1 MLVANF
7 TLCTTCKNNRGARRW
22 AGARTPI
29 WSPPAAGRGARSLTI
44 LYNSLQLYVLGK
56 PGLPLARVAGLTLIY
71 TYTQQELFYSIIASV
86 CFCFSPHYYFLW
98 LASGITVKREREVSS
113 PDNTSSV
120 PSLHLKLS
128 YSCIWHKCVDLK
140 EWNLYLIN
148 DKIIQSSV
156 NKWNVNY

>member
-1 MLVANF
+1 MPGAGPVPGHQYGHHQLLAEE
-7 TLCTTCKNNRGARRW
+7 RGV
-22 AGARTPI
+22 
-29 WSPPAAGRGARSLTI
+29 LQFFTI
-44 LYNSLQLYVLGK
+44 LYNFVLGK

-71 TYTQQELFYSIIASV
+71 TYTKQKLLYSIIASV

-98 LASGITVKREREVSS
+98 LLSGITVKREREVSS

-140 EWNLYLIN
+140 EWNLDVCKNI
-148 DKIIQSSV
+148 S
-156 NKWNVNY
+156 

>member
-44 LYNSLQLYVLGK
+44 LYNFLQLYVLGK

-98 LASGITVKREREVSS
+98 LASGITVKREGSLLSRQHFQCSLPSPQIELQLYMAQMCRFERVEFVS
-113 PDNTSSV
+113 D
-120 PSLHLKLS
+120 
-128 YSCIWHKCVDLK
+128 
-140 EWNLYLIN
+140 
-148 DKIIQSSV
+148 QR
-156 NKWNVNY
+156 

>member
-29 WSPPAAGRGARSLTI
+29 WSPPAAGRAEERGVLQFFTI
-44 LYNSLQLYVLGK
+44 LYNFVLGK

-71 TYTQQELFYSIIASV
+71 TYTEQELFYSIIASV

-98 LASGITVKREREVSS
+98 LLSGITVERERES
-113 PDNTSSV
+113 PLKTTLLV
-120 PSLHLKLS
+120 FLPSPQIELQLYMAQMCRFERVEFRHL
-128 YSCIWHKCVDLK
+128 
-140 EWNLYLIN
+140 
-148 DKIIQSSV
+148 
-156 NKWNVNY
+156 

>member
-1 MLVANF
+1 MGRLLLIPSSRKFPMLVANF

-29 WSPPAAGRGARSLTI
+29 WSPPAAGRGARILTI

-71 TYTQQELFYSIIASV
+71 TYTEQELFYSIIASV

-98 LASGITVKREREVSS
+98 MLSGITVKRERES
-113 PDNTSSV
+113 PLQTTLLV
-120 PSLHLKLS
+120 FLPSPQIELQLYMAQMCRFERVEFRHL
-128 YSCIWHKCVDLK
+128 
-140 EWNLYLIN
+140 
-148 DKIIQSSV
+148 
-156 NKWNVNY
+156 

>member
-44 LYNSLQLYVLGK
+44 LYNSLQLCTGETWSS
-56 PGLPLARVAGLTLIY
+56 PGTSSRSYAHLHVHLARAIL
-71 TYTQQELFYSIIASV
+71 QHYSISL
-86 CFCFSPHYYFLW
+86 FLFFTP
-98 LASGITVKREREVSS
+98 LLFFMAGERNHSEEREGSLLSRQHFQCSS
-113 PDNTSSV
+113 P
-120 PSLHLKLS
+120 HLKLS